1 MSILIIG
8 KWFIEIDTWETIHKK
23 IWLYGMITAAA
34 LATLP
39 VAAES
44 GFSLTSGLDYST
56 GKYGGTESTD
66 ILYIP
71 FTGQYEADK
80 YTLKLTVPYL
90 QVTGPGNVVRDVGQ
104 IGTASTTRT
113 RQSGLGDIVVAG
125 TYNMY
130 DGRANG
136 TLVDVTA
143 KIKFGTADDTKG
155 LGTGKNDYALQ
166 ADLYK
171 TLGKNTVFGTLGYK
185 VMGSPAGVTLNN
197 VFYASLGAGHQYSQE
212 TSAGLILDLREK
224 ASATGSAQQELT
236 AYVSHRLGKTWK
248 AQAYAVKGF
257 SNGSPDWG
265 AGATF
270 TTAF

>member
-1 MSILIIG
+1 
-8 KWFIEIDTWETIHKK
+8 
-23 IWLYGMITAAA
+23 MITATA

-39 VAAES
+39 VAAEP
-44 GFSLTSGLDYST
+44 GFSLTTGLDYST

-66 ILYIP
+66 IFYIP
-71 FTGQYEADK
+71 FTGKYEADK

-113 RQSGLGDIVVAG
+113 KQSGLGDIVVAG
-125 TYNMY
+125 TYIMY
-130 DGRANG
+130 EGRANG

-143 KIKFGTADDTKG
+143 RIKFGTADAAKG

-185 VMGSPAGVTLNN
+185 VMGSPADVTLNN

-224 ASATGSAQQELT
+224 ASATGYAQQELT
-236 AYVSHRLGKTWK
+236 AYVSHKLGKTWK

-257 SNGSPDWG
+257 SDGSPEWG
-265 AGATF
+265 AGAMF
-270 TTAF
+270 TAAF

>member
-1 MSILIIG
+1 
-8 KWFIEIDTWETIHKK
+8 
-23 IWLYGMITAAA
+23 MITAAA

-39 VAAES
+39 VAADP
-44 GFSLTSGLDYST
+44 GFSLTTGLDYST

-66 ILYIP
+66 MLYIP
-71 FTGQYEADK
+71 VAGKYEADK

-104 IGTASTTRT
+104 IGPASTTRT
-113 RQSGLGDIVVAG
+113 KQSGLGDIVVAG
-125 TYNMY
+125 TYDMY
-130 DGRANG
+130 GGHANG
-136 TLVDVTA
+136 TFVDVTA
-143 KIKFGTADDTKG
+143 KIKFGTADEAKG

-171 TLGKNTVFGTLGYK
+171 TFGKNTVFGTLGYK
-185 VMGSPAGVTLNN
+185 VLGSPPGVTLNN

-212 TSAGLILDLREK
+212 TSAGLILNLQEK
-224 ASATGSAQQELT
+224 AFPTGFPQQELT
-236 AYVSHRLGKTWK
+236 AYVSHKLGKTWK

-265 AGATF
+265 AGAMF
-270 TTAF
+270 SVAF

>member
-1 MSILIIG
+1 
-8 KWFIEIDTWETIHKK
+8 
-23 IWLYGMITAAA
+23 MITAAA

-39 VAAES
+39 VAADP
-44 GFSLTSGLDYST
+44 GFSLTTGLDYST

-66 ILYIP
+66 MLYIP
-71 FTGQYEADK
+71 VTGKYEVDK

-104 IGTASTTRT
+104 IGPASTTRT
-113 RQSGLGDIVVAG
+113 KQSGLGDIVVAG
-125 TYNMY
+125 TYDMY
-130 DGRANG
+130 GGHANG
-136 TLVDVTA
+136 TFVDVTA
-143 KIKFGTADDTKG
+143 KIKFGTADEAKG
-155 LGTGKNDYALQ
+155 LGTGENDYALQ

-185 VMGSPAGVTLNN
+185 VMGSPPGVTLNN

-212 TSAGLILDLREK
+212 TSAGLILNLQEK
-224 ASATGSAQQELT
+224 AFPTGFPQQELI
-236 AYVSHRLGKTWK
+236 AYVSHKLGKTWK

-265 AGATF
+265 AGAMF
-270 TTAF
+270 SAAF

>member
-1 MSILIIG
+1 
-8 KWFIEIDTWETIHKK
+8 
-23 IWLYGMITAAA
+23 MITASV

-39 VAAES
+39 VAADP
-44 GFSLTSGLDYST
+44 GFSFTTGLDYST
-56 GKYGGTESTD
+56 GKYGGTLSTD

-71 FTGQYEADK
+71 FTGRYEADQ

-104 IGTASTTRT
+104 IGPASNTRT
-113 RQSGLGDIVVAG
+113 KQSGLGDIVVAG
-125 TYNMY
+125 THDVY
-130 DGRANG
+130 DGGTNG

-143 KIKFGTADDTKG
+143 KIKFGTADETKG

-166 ADLYK
+166 TDLYK
-171 TLGKNTVFGTLGYK
+171 TLGANTVFGTLGYK

-212 TSAGLILDLREK
+212 TSAGLILNLQEK

-236 AYVSHRLGKTWK
+236 AYVSHKLGKTWK

-257 SNGSPDWG
+257 SDGSPDWG
-265 AGATF
+265 AGAMF
-270 TTAF
+270 TAAF

>member
-1 MSILIIG
+1 M
-8 KWFIEIDTWETIHKK
+8 KK
-23 IWLYGMITAAA
+23 TLLYGVIAASA
-34 LATLP
+34 WVTLP
-39 VAAES
+39 VAAEP
-44 GFSLTSGLDYST
+44 GFSLTTGLDYST
-56 GKYGGTESTD
+56 GKYGGATSTD
-66 ILYIP
+66 ILYVP
-71 FTGQYEADK
+71 FTGKYEADK
-80 YTLKLTVPYL
+80 YSLKLTVPYL
-90 QVTGPGNVVRDVGQ
+90 QITGPGNVVRDVGQ
-104 IGTASTTRT
+104 IRSSTSTTRT
-113 RQSGLGDIVVAG
+113 TQSGLGDIVAAG

-143 KIKFGTADDTKG
+143 KIKFGTADDAKG

-197 VFYASLGAGHQYSQE
+197 VFYASLGAGHKYSQE

-224 ASATGSAQQELT
+224 ASATGFAQRELT
-236 AYVSHRLGKTWK
+236 AYVSHKLGKTWK

-257 SNGSPDWG
+257 SDGSPDWG
-265 AGATF
+265 AGAMF
-270 TTAF
+270 TAAF

>member
-1 MSILIIG
+1 MGIPISVS
-8 KWFIEIDTWETIHKK
+8 WFIEIDAWETIHKK
-23 IWLYGMITAAA
+23 IWLYGMITAA

-39 VAAES
+39 VAAEP
-44 GFSLTSGLDYST
+44 GFSLTTGLDYST
-56 GKYGGTESTD
+56 GKYGGTVSTD

-90 QVTGPGNVVRDVGQ
+90 QVTGPGNVVIDVGP
-104 IGTASTTRT
+104 IGTPSTTTT

-130 DGRANG
+130 DRRANG
-136 TLVDVTA
+136 TLVDATA
-143 KIKFGTADDTKG
+143 KIKFATADEAKG

-185 VMGSPAGVTLNN
+185 VMGSPPGVTLNN
-197 VFYASLGAGHQYSQE
+197 VFYASLGAGHRYSQE

-224 ASATGSAQQELT
+224 ASATGDAQRELT
-236 AYVSHRLGKTWK
+236 AYVSHKLGKTWK

-265 AGATF
+265 AGAMF
-270 TTAF
+270 TAVF